1 MLLALPHIRRRENL
15 AAGHLVAGLE
25 ELDELGGI
33 RPLSVQAQGHDPAGN
48 GAAETLAAAD
58 AAAEGLGHLDDG
70 RINIG
75 MMGEEDRF
83 AAVATAAE
91 VMAGKLAGRGP
102 FPFFFVL
109 KEAAQVNVHA

>member
-1 MLLALPHIRRRENL
+1 M
-15 AAGHLVAGLE
+15 
-25 ELDELGGI
+25 
-33 RPLSVQAQGHDPAGN
+33 SMQTQGHDPAGD

-70 RINIG
+70 RINVV

-83 AAVATAAE
+83 AAVAAAGE
-91 VMAGKLAGRGP
+91 VMTGKLADRP
-102 FPFFFVL
+102 FILLLFVL